1 MLRSCRA
8 PFGVHP
14 SRHPRLRSARSL
26 VQNMDSFDVELCL
39 IDEEMAAISLHTV
52 TGSGL
57 DSGGFNPVPSF
68 RAVPEGR
75 SNALGLDHRPEFDHA
90 DSEEPVDPPARRRAF
105 RTWYAPVIQVAS
117 PAHLPSSKR
126 VIRSNFAEQLFLSVH
141 FAPQH
146 TPSPPPCSLTVCS
159 HMCLPMSL
167 PFLQPTQPARLCTA
181 ISGTS
186 S

>member
-1 MLRSCRA
+1 
-8 PFGVHP
+8 
-14 SRHPRLRSARSL
+14 
-26 VQNMDSFDVELCL
+26 MDSFDVELCL

-126 VIRSNFAEQLFLSVH
+126 VNRSDFGATCSSAFILLLS
-141 FAPQH
+141 
-146 TPSPPPCSLTVCS
+146 
-159 HMCLPMSL
+159 LPMFTHLFAHVSAVPAAHATCTSL
-167 PFLQPTQPARLCTA
+167 HRHQRHLVLSCREISFLRRQ
-181 ISGTS
+181 S
-186 S
+186 

>member
-1 MLRSCRA
+1 
-8 PFGVHP
+8 
-14 SRHPRLRSARSL
+14 
-26 VQNMDSFDVELCL
+26 MDSFDVELCL

-75 SNALGLDHRPEFDHA
+75 SNALGLDHRPEFDHG
-90 DSEEPVDPPARRRAF
+90 DSEEPIDEPAKRRAF

-117 PAHLPSSKR
+117 PAHLLSSKR
-126 VIRSNFAEQLFLSVH
+126 VNSEQLRGATVPQRSFCSSVC
-141 FAPQH
+141 
-146 TPSPPPCSLTVCS
+146 PCS
-159 HMCLPMSL
+159 HICLPMSL
-167 PFLQPTQPARLCTA
+167 PFLQPTQPAARLCTA